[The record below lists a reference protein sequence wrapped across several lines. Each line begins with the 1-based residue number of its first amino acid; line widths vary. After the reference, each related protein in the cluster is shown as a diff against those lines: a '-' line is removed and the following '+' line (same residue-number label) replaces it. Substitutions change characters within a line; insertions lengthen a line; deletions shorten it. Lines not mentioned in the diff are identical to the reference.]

1 MSAIF
6 PSAIATSLQML
17 LAINNTK
24 VTLNVAAGIGDTT
37 LTVDDPSALSTSG
50 YLTFDDNEASP
61 ETVSYTGKSGTD
73 LTGVTRAADGTSAGT
88 HSVGAH
94 LEMRWNAAYHNT
106 LATEIIAVEQNLS
119 DRIGVDSGSHVLK
132 VVAGAVGAPSL
143 EFSGDTNTG
152 LYSVGADILGIA
164 TGGVLAVTVN
174 ASQQVTIPKTTNQII
189 LGTTNTITINGAAPS
204 ASRTY
209 TIPDA
214 GGAANF
220 ALANSLTATTV
231 PYLDSNKLLTSSA
244 VTPTELGYVSGVTS
258 ALQTQLGLKA
268 PLANPTFTG
277 TVTVPNGASGTAA
290 VNFNQLQNDSLNILD
305 NGGFEIWQRGVTFTA
320 PATLAYTSDRW
331 QVSTDE
337 ATNVTITKETTTID
351 SVGLASMKVVA
362 TSTGASHFYRVRQLV
377 ENYADYRGKT
387 LTLSVRVKTSVASA
401 IKVALGDDSAIQ
413 ARSSY
418 HTGGGGWETLSV
430 SYAFGAAIGQ
440 VTIFVGMIDS
450 GDKKDGTYYFDSA
463 MLTLGSEAVAFVP
476 TNPQV
481 DLARCMRFAQLIGGT
496 VGYIATGQNGSTTTS
511 VIPYVYPVP
520 MRTAPSFTVSNAT
533 NFQVTNVSGSV
544 VSCTAVAQGS
554 TATATSVA
562 ILATVASGLLTGG
575 CALFYG
581 SNANASILLSA
592 DL

>member
-1 MSAIF
+1 MSTSVNYVGNSYSIPAYGDTGYAQGPGNLSAFLIALATGNF
-6 PSAIATSLQML
+6 TIAGGSVTLTADANLGPNFGLLALYYKSVTANIATTGVVRLAKTDAIAWRNNANGADLA
-17 LAINNTK
+17 LAIDGSNRLTFNGVVISAFGIPLPIADGGTNS
-24 VTLNVAAGIGDTT
+24 VTALNSNRFMVSSAGAIVEAAAIAASKALVTDANGLPIASATT
-37 LTVDDPSALSTSG
+37 LT
-50 YLTFDDNEASP
+50 E
-61 ETVSYTGKSGTD
+61 
-73 LTGVTRAADGTSAGT
+73 
-88 HSVGAH
+88 
-94 LEMRWNAAYHNT
+94 
-106 LATEIIAVEQNLS
+106 LA
-119 DRIGVDSGSHVLK
+119 
-132 VVAGAVGAPSL
+132 
-143 EFSGDTNTG
+143 
-152 LYSVGADILGIA
+152 
-164 TGGVLAVTVN
+164 
-174 ASQQVTIPKTTNQII
+174 
-189 LGTTNTITINGAAPS
+189 
-204 ASRTY
+204 
-209 TIPDA
+209 
-214 GGAANF
+214 
-220 ALANSLTATTV
+220 
-231 PYLDSNKLLTSSA
+231 
-244 VTPTELGYVSGVTS
+244 YVSGVTS
-258 ALQTQLGLKA
+258 AIQTQLGLKA
-268 PLANPTFTG
+268 PLASPTFTG
-277 TVTVPNGASGTAA
+277 TVTIPNGASGTAA

-351 SVGLASMKVVA
+351 SIGLASMKVVV
-362 TSTGASHFYRVRQLV
+362 TSAGASHFYRIRQLV

-387 LTLSVRVKTSVASA
+387 VTLSVRVNTNVASA
-401 IKVALGDDSAIQ
+401 IKVAIGDDSAIQ

-430 SYAFGAAIGQ
+430 SYTFGASIAQ
-440 VTIFVGMIDS
+440 VTLFVGMIDS
-450 GDKKDGTYYFDSA
+450 GDKKNGTYYWDSA